1 MRQKV
6 STLLEETLFRRAK
19 LLAVRKGMQISE
31 ILGEALARYLDDEG
45 SPEGMGGV
53 VRHSFAIINLD
64 KDKVRAVLE
73 EEDGLLDA

>member
-6 STLLEETLFRRAK
+6 STLLEERLFRRAK

-31 ILGEALARYLDDEG
+31 ILGEALQRYLDEEG

-53 VRHSFAIINLD
+53 VSHSFAIINLE
-64 KDKVRAVLE
+64 KDKVRAVLD
-73 EEDGLLDA
+73 EEDGLLDS

>member
-6 STLLEETLFRRAK
+6 STLLEEALFRRAK

-31 ILGEALARYLDDEG
+31 ILGEALRRYLDDEG

-53 VRHSFAIINLD
+53 VNHSFAIINLD
-64 KDKVRAVLE
+64 KDQVRAVLE
-73 EEDGLLDA
+73 EEDDLLDS